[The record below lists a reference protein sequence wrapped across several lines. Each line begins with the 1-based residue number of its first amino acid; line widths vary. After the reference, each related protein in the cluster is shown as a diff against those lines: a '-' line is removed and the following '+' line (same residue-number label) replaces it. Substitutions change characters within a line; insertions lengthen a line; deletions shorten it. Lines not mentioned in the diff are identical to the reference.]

1 MGFKLKKL
9 RFHLYAE
16 FAGVVEDIHRSM
28 RRAKKIKNK
37 KNLDEGL
44 SKSKSHF
51 LNHDHL
57 NNKENISKQLSS
69 FREKTPDPELEPV
82 NKIATL
88 NNENLNVEAPL
99 N

>member
-51 LNHDHL
+51 LNQDHL
-57 NNKENISKQLSS
+57 NNKENISKQISS
-69 FREKTPDPELEPV
+69 FREKSPDPDLEPV
-82 NKIATL
+82 NKVTTL
-88 NNENLNVEAPL
+88 NIENPKIDLPPN
-99 N
+99 